1 MYKKYTLCII
11 YMECS
16 SVHVGRYLIHYIPCW
31 TYLHLLS
38 WVWCVIMANESNYFS
53 LLTDISFSTKYLR
66 LVHSVIHCLFLRRNF
81 DLQNFIHRNLL
92 FSSVKNVNWQ
102 RLMGHNCHL
111 FALWW
116 HVYPSSLGRFCYTV
130 PSLV

>member
-92 FSSVKNVNWQ
+92 FSSVKNVKLATVDGSQ
-102 RLMGHNCHL
+102 LSFVRALMTCVSKFL
-111 FALWW
+111 RTFLL
-116 HVYPSSLGRFCYTV
+116 YSP
-130 PSLV
+130 